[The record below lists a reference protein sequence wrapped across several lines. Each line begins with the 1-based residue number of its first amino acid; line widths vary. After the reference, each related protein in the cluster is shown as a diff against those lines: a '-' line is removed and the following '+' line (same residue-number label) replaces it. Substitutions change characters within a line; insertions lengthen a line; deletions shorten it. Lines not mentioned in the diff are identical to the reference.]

1 MTSCKINL
9 LSKCLKVMAIQ
20 AKVMAPYPPK
30 RNTHLHIKQQL
41 SSVYRIRQL
50 RMLATVSTKPF
61 FFPLSAP
68 VPSGL
73 RENLTDPQTNNTHTL
88 KIKCGGLWLRLSN
101 ITENLIEDDEPW
113 NNRPQFVGSKLRLL
127 AAKWFQ
133 PSPVFVF
140 FRTANVMHDTC
151 KMDTHKHKCTQV
163 TEIQVRRADLG
174 IRSMNITTRC
184 ALCGTVPSR
193 LGVLTSPLRTALSAP
208 DWLA

>member
-30 RNTHLHIKQQL
+30 RNTLIYISNSNCLLFISLDSCECLQQFL
-41 SSVYRIRQL
+41 QN
-50 RMLATVSTKPF
+50 F
-61 FFPLSAP
+61 FFLSAP
-68 VPSGL
+68 LPSGL
-73 RENLTDPQTNNTHTL
+73 RENLTDQQTNKTHTL
-88 KIKCGGLWLRLSN
+88 QIKCGGLWLRLSN

-127 AAKWFQ
+127 TAKWFQ
-133 PSPVFVF
+133 PSPGFVF

-151 KMDTHKHKCTQV
+151 KMDTHKHKRTQV

-184 ALCGTVPSR
+184 AFCGTVPS
-193 LGVLTSPLRTALSAP
+193 S
-208 DWLA
+208 